1 MNSYSDVTDEF
12 IKLGNLPSKELVN
25 LVFPI
30 IERFTALMYKR
41 TTSTI
46 TMDEVRLEIFVKN
59 GRDLEANPSTS
70 AALLERTFRA
80 ACIAGDVYN
89 NVLVSLCNLP

>member
-1 MNSYSDVTDEF
+1 MNSYSEVTGEF
-12 IKLGNLPSKELVN
+12 IKLGNLPSKESVD

-46 TMDEVRLEIFVKN
+46 TMEEVRREIFVKD
-59 GRDLEANPSTS
+59 GRDLETIPSTS
-70 AALLERTFRA
+70 PALLERTFRA
-80 ACIAGDVYN
+80 AYIAGDV
-89 NVLVSLCNLP
+89 